1 MKKAPLSPKHQARRA
16 RALERFCIKPFIK
29 GLSDKAE
36 YDAYVARKEA
46 ERQSLVARLGGRASG
61 F

>member
-16 RALERFCIKPFIK
+16 RALERFSITPKPK
-29 GLSDKAE
+29 GGDQVE

-46 ERQSLVARLGGRASG
+46 ERQSLVARLAGRTPG
-61 F
+61 I